1 MGQNEI
7 GGAILDISEL
17 PLNRVAQPKQI
28 STFKKLTKPSIML
41 KN

>member
-1 MGQNEI
+1 VGQNQT
-7 GGAILDISEL
+7 GGAISDISEL

-28 STFKKLTKPSIML
+28 STFKELTKPIIML